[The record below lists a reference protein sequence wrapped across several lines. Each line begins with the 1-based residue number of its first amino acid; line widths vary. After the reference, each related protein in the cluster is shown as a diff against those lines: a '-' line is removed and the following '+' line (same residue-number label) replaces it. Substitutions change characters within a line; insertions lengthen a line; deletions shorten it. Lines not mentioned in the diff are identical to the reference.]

1 MNEVVKIMMVD
12 DHQMLIDGVKA
23 LLADQAKFQ
32 IVVES
37 TNGADA
43 LSQLEQSE
51 VDMIITDLN
60 MPQMSGVELVREV
73 KLKYPDIKI
82 LVLSMHNNRETISEI
97 LMSEAEGY
105 ILKNTGKQEL
115 LTALE
120 KINNHGTYYSNEVL
134 SLMFEKVKHEK
145 KKESALKKLTA
156 RELEI
161 LLLITEELSSE
172 EIAEKLFISKRT
184 VDTHRINILAKTEV
198 FTLVGLIKFAFQYG
212 LIDPEKVNKRL

>member
-1 MNEVVKIMMVD
+1 MNEIVKLMMVD

-23 LLADQAKFQ
+23 LLADQSKYQ
-32 IVVES
+32 IVSES
-37 TNGADA
+37 TDGKDA
-43 LSQLEQSE
+43 LQKLASNE
-51 VDMIITDLN
+51 VDIIITDLN
-60 MPQMSGVELVREV
+60 MPQMGGVELVREV
-73 KLKYPDIKI
+73 KINYPHIKV

-115 LTALE
+115 LAALE

-134 SLMFEKVKHEK
+134 SLMFEKVKHDK
-145 KKESALKKLTA
+145 KKENATKKLTE

-161 LLLITEELSSE
+161 LILITEEFSSE

-184 VDTHRINILAKTEV
+184 VDTHRINILAKTQV
-198 FTLVGLIKFAFQYG
+198 ATLVGLIKFAFQHG
-212 LIDPEKVNKRL
+212 LIDTEKINKQ